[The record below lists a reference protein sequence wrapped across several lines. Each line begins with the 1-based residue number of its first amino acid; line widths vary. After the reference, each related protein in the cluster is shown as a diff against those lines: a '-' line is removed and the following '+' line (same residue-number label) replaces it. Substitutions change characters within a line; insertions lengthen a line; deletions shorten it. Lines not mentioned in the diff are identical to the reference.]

1 MVRWLILCL
10 LVAAAR
16 AEPGAEEP
24 ARAVALLPLD
34 ADAKLELYGQPVAS
48 EVSRALVAGGIEVV
62 VVGPKMA
69 VPAKARVIVDGTIK
83 ARGSAIELVL
93 RVRDSK
99 TGAVIDSV
107 NATAP
112 SQTAMD
118 HAAEELSA
126 KALPSVKAN
135 LAKLIAADDKAAA
148 KPVVALE
155 PKPLPPPPEKQ
166 RTMLIALDPSLPGD
180 ATAAALRMALETGAR
195 SWATKRHHDATSVE
209 PGTAGGKDMW
219 KAVRTRQ
226 ADLGIELDVRD
237 IVIDDRDSIPVA
249 RAAVRVRISDPQSLL
264 FDRVIVTD
272 SIPGEKAMDR
282 AKLIE
287 RTAREV
293 LQIVDPH
300 VHRRI
305 PAWF

>member
-1 MVRWLILCL
+1 MRWLILCL

-16 AEPGAEEP
+16 AEPTAEEP

-48 EVSRALVAGGIEVV
+48 EVSRALVAGGLEVV

-69 VPAKARVIVDGTIK
+69 VPAKARIIVDGTIK

-112 SQTAMD
+112 SQTALD

-126 KALPSVKAN
+126 KALPSVKSN
-135 LAKLIAADDKAAA
+135 LAKLIAGDEKPSAP

-166 RTMLIALDPSLPGD
+166 RTMLVAIDPSLPGD
-180 ATAAALRMALETGAR
+180 TAAAALRTALET
-195 SWATKRHHDATSVE
+195 SVQPWATKRHHEARSVE
-209 PGTAGGKDMW
+209 PRTAGKDLW
-219 KAVRTRQ
+219 KVVRAQ
-226 ADLGIELDVRD
+226 HGELGIELDVRD
-237 IVIDDRDSIPVA
+237 VVIDDRDGVPVA
-249 RAAVRVRISDPQSLL
+249 RAAVRVRISDPQNLL

-282 AKLIE
+282 AKLID
-287 RTAREV
+287 RVAREV
-293 LQIVDPH
+293 WQILDPH
-300 VHRRI
+300 LHRRI
-305 PAWF
+305 PTWF